1 MLKILQSALNT
12 REDAMKPA
20 RQRRWITLGSAA
32 AAVAAVTTVLAG
44 CSGSATSSQAA
55 SSPAGSP
62 AAASA
67 AAGSLASYETGL
79 KGVCPSNISIQV
91 NWWPSS
97 DDAFLFDLIGPNGT
111 TDTSKNTYSGPIGNS
126 GVSLT
131 ILSGG
136 PGASYQTD
144 TALAY
149 ENNPYLFMESTDEQ
163 ISNSAQHPST
173 AVFAWYQQYPLI
185 FLWGNQSWNY
195 TSLQQIAASGNKVLA
210 FSSGTYLGLFEK
222 EGLLKKSQVDT
233 SYNGAPTQFVADGGN
248 IIQQGFVDEE
258 PYQLQY
264 ETPSWGKPVKFL
276 LVGNKDFPVYQDELA
291 VRPDNLT
298 ADTPCL
304 SKLIPLFQEASV
316 QYAKSPASA
325 EKAIVNFTNS
335 LKGTGIAVSAG
346 LASFAYT
353 AQLKYGLIAN
363 GTDGSYGSFNPAEI
377 SSAITKLTPVFES
390 EGIHPK
396 AGLTP
401 SDLYTN
407 QFLDPSIK
415 LPG

>member
-1 MLKILQSALNT
+1 
-12 REDAMKPA
+12 MKPW
-20 RQRRWITLGSAA
+20 RKRRWITVGSAIAAVAAATSVVAGCSSGAAPATSSSAPSAGGSAA
-32 AAVAAVTTVLAG
+32 A
-44 CSGSATSSQAA
+44 SGPLT
-55 SSPAGSP
+55 
-62 AAASA
+62 
-67 AAGSLASYETGL
+67 SYETGL
-79 KGVCPSNISIQV
+79 SGVCPSTISVQA

-126 GVSLT
+126 GVTLT

-149 ENNPYLFMESTDEQ
+149 ENDPYLFMESTDEQ
-163 ISNSAQHPST
+163 ISNSAQHPTT

-185 FLWGNQSWNY
+185 FLWGNQKWNF
-195 TSLQQIAASGNKVLA
+195 TSLQQIAASGTKVLA
-210 FSSGTYLGLFEK
+210 LSSGTYLGLFEK
-222 EGLLKKSQVDT
+222 EGLLTKAQVDT
-233 SYNGAPTQFVADGGN
+233 SYNGAPARFVAADGN

-264 ETPSWGKPVKFL
+264 ETSAWGKPVKFL
-276 LVGNKDFPVYQDELA
+276 LVGNKEFPVYQDELA
-291 VRPDNLT
+291 VRPDEL
-298 ADTPCL
+298 AAKTPCL
-304 SKLIPLFQEASV
+304 KKLIPLFQEASI
-316 QYAKSPASA
+316 QYAKNPASA
-325 EKAIVNFTNS
+325 EKAVVNFTNS
-335 LKGTGIAVSAG
+335 LKGTGVAVSAG
-346 LASFAYT
+346 LANYAYT

-363 GTDGSYGSFNPAEI
+363 GTDGTYGSFDFTEI
-377 SSAITKLTPVFES
+377 QSAITKLTPVFES
-390 EGIHPK
+390 EGVHPK

-401 SDLYTN
+401 SDLVTN